1 MELMAL
7 LATLTCLAQDRLLV
21 DADVPA
27 GNVILEKIEGDTV
40 SVRPDLRDTE
50 GYWFYWR
57 FRVRGAQGRTLT
69 FKFTGGA
76 PVGALGAAVSLDG
89 GLSWA
94 WQGRK
99 PAKGSEFVYTFG
111 ADAKDAQ
118 FCMAIPYLE
127 KDLKAF
133 LKKHEASPHLRAR
146 TLCASEKGR
155 DVERLHV
162 GRLDDACRFRV
173 LLTCRHHACEMM
185 ASYSLEGILEEILA
199 GDEDGRWL
207 RENVEFLVVPFMD
220 KDGVEDGD
228 QGKNRKGRD
237 HNRDYMG
244 QSVYASVRAMRELV
258 PAWSD
263 GKLRLTFDLHCPG
276 ISGAVHE
283 VLHFVG
289 QDNPKQW
296 DAVGR
301 FSAIL
306 ESTQSG
312 SLKFASKDNLPF
324 GKSWNTAKNR
334 KPDQLGASGWGST
347 LPGVV
352 LASGLEIPYA
362 NASGKTVSPES
373 ARAFGKDLA
382 RAMRLFL
389 DREVNE

>member
-1 MELMAL
+1 MGLMAL
-7 LATLTCLAQDRLLV
+7 LTALSCLSVQDRLLV

-27 GNVILEKIEGDTV
+27 GNGILGKIEGDTV
-40 SVRPDLRDTE
+40 TLRPDLRDTV
-50 GYWFYWR
+50 GWWFYWR
-57 FRVRGAQGRTLT
+57 IRVRGAQGRTLT
-69 FKFTGGA
+69 FKGA
-76 PVGALGAAVSLDG
+76 PVGAWGPAVSLDG
-89 GLSWA
+89 GRTWA
-94 WQGRK
+94 WQGK

-118 FCMAIPYLE
+118 FCVAIPYLE
-127 KDLKAF
+127 TDLKAF
-133 LKKHEASPHLRAR
+133 LKKHEASPHLQAR
-146 TLCASEKGR
+146 TLCKSEKGR
-155 DVERLHV
+155 DVERLQV
-162 GRLDDACRFRV
+162 GRLDGACRFRV

-185 ASYSLEGILEEILA
+185 ASYSLEGILEEVLTGA
-199 GDEDGRWL
+199 EDGRWL

-258 PAWSD
+258 PAWSG

-276 ISGAVHE
+276 IAGGGHE

-306 ESTQSG
+306 ETTQTG

-362 NASGKTVSPES
+362 NASGKTVNPES

-389 DREVNE
+389 DREVKE